1 MRNITRNYYQDS
13 GYQSLKSDSSYT
25 FDDTKKEATKSEN
38 VNVPNNDL
46 MIKFTKL
53 QIIINVI
60 SAIILYI
67 PSIISFWIIF
77 SII

>member
-38 VNVPNNDL
+38 VNVPNNL
-46 MIKFTKL
+46 SEY
-53 QIIINVI
+53 Q
-60 SAIILYI
+60 
-67 PSIISFWIIF
+67 SIIDYYQSNNYVCK
-77 SII
+77 